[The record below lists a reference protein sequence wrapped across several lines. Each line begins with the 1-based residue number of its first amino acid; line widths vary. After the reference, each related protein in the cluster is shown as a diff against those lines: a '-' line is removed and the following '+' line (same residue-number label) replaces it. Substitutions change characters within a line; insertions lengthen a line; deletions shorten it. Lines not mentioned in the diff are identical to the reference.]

1 MPVDE
6 FGREI
11 PVYGGGKRPPSPRYD
26 AGIEES
32 RSYRSRRV
40 PSESPP
46 RRRPRPI
53 ERYVQEPMLCEF
65 VWKDQVQRDHN
76 DKIKDVDSG
85 ETGKLDLEQKHG
97 SGKDTG
103 VESKESYDEYRKRYC
118 LNYVRA
124 FFNEHMDDSWF
135 RNRYSPLGRKRI
147 VMQHLERALSE
158 SHVIRQELERDD
170 EEFIRCAR
178 LGSGVKERSSGLK
191 RKHDDN
197 SIDMNVPTSHI
208 LSICNRLVR
217 LMDIPPHVTE
227 NQLITALLDHSSNPN
242 IRIQVFSG
250 SVRAQDKTNP
260 LHRDAF
266 CIFESVEVRQ
276 DILVNIQKA
285 SASASAESEGHVP
298 RKDDR
303 KVLEF
308 DVECSDPYGRLE
320 VEDEAGGTVQHRKA
334 SIFLSIATITQKVVV
349 LSAAVSSKDRILKD
363 KEAAFL
369 IARALDLRHQIPID
383 SRLDNLAE
391 TLSSYSNEDI
401 LDVAI
406 AYLRRVHLFSFYNGC
421 VRCDNLADVLS
432 GNHFT
437 STIHLRLKDADDI
450 LHKAKEEISEAHREI
465 LKGDGEEDNSKTTDL
480 LVMRLDES
488 IRKASEATQD
498 WITNDGFVNK
508 AIDAEA
514 VEIEGLEKKT
524 EVDWINHHGVVDGD
538 GRARCSFHFC
548 RKLFKDMNF
557 LEKHLRKK
565 HSEFLKAEIAKCHD
579 SYMMRAWDREEIRPV
594 PSILADCGSNFGL
607 VPSQVLGSVTPNA
620 IDPEPELWKKEE
632 DRRKRLSEQ
641 EVQRHQ
647 HRNRYNNDN
656 SSHNDIPQPPVR
668 RNNFVDV
675 DDMKEEKV
683 EMSFENVEV
692 PVQPPKKKKKK
703 KKKLL

>member
-26 AGIEES
+26 AGVEEP
-32 RSYRSRRV
+32 RSYRSRRA

-65 VWKDQVQRDHN
+65 VWKDQVQRDHD
-76 DKIKDVDSG
+76 DKVKDADG
-85 ETGKLDLEQKHG
+85 EDTGKPDIEQQHG
-97 SGKDTG
+97 SGKDFRT
-103 VESKESYDEYRKRYC
+103 ESKESYDEYRQRYC

-135 RNRYSPLGRKRI
+135 RNRYSPLGRKRTVI
-147 VMQHLERALSE
+147 EYLERASSE
-158 SHVIRQELERDD
+158 SLEIRQELERDP
-170 EEFIRCAR
+170 EAFIRYAR

-197 SIDMNVPTSHI
+197 SIDMDVPTSHV
-208 LSICNRLVR
+208 LSISNRLVR
-217 LMDIPPHVTE
+217 LTDVPPHVTE
-227 NQLITALLDHSSNPN
+227 NQLSTALLDHSSNPN

-260 LHRDAF
+260 LYRDVF
-266 CIFESVEVRQ
+266 CIFESPEVRKE
-276 DILVNIQKA
+276 ILASIQKA
-285 SASASAESEGHVP
+285 SVESEGHVP

-303 KVLEF
+303 KVIEF
-308 DVECSDPYGRLE
+308 DVECSDTYGRLE
-320 VEDEAGGTVQHRKA
+320 VEDEAGGTVPHRKA
-334 SIFLSIATITQKVVV
+334 SIFICTTELTQKVVV
-349 LSAAVSSKDRILKD
+349 LSAAVSSKDRIAKD

-369 IARALDLRHQIPID
+369 MARALDLRHKIKTD
-383 SRLDNLAE
+383 CRLDNLVE
-391 TLSSYSNEDI
+391 PISPYSDEDI

-421 VRCDNLADVLS
+421 VRCENLADVLS

-437 STIHLRLKDADDI
+437 STIHLRLKGADDI
-450 LHKAKEEISEAHREI
+450 LHKAKEEIPEAHRVIIKEE
-465 LKGDGEEDNSKTTDL
+465 DGEEANSKTTDL

-498 WITNDGFVNK
+498 WVTNEMFVNELV
-508 AIDAEA
+508 DTEA
-514 VEIEGLEKKT
+514 AEIEDLERQT
-524 EVDWINHHGVVDGD
+524 EIDWIIQHGVVDSD

-579 SYMMRAWDREEIRPV
+579 SYMMRAWDRDELRPV
-594 PSILADCGSNFGL
+594 PAILADCGSNFGL
-607 VPSQVLGSVTPNA
+607 IPSQVVGSVTPNA
-620 IDPEPELWKKEE
+620 TDPEPELWRKEE
-632 DRRKRLSEQ
+632 DRRKRLTDQ
-641 EVQRHQ
+641 DAQRHQ
-647 HRNRYNNDN
+647 HRSRHNNDN
-656 SSHNDIPQPPVR
+656 VSHNDGPQPQPPVR

-692 PVQPPKKKKKK
+692 LVQPPKKKKKK